1 LGSSILHRAANP
13 NLRMRSEK
21 KRFPH
26 EYSGMMDNECM
37 VKPHFDRIVIG
48 GGLFGSF
55 AALALAKRGLRVCL
69 VEQGS
74 ELLGRASL
82 INQARLHTG
91 LHYPRSLDTAK
102 ESIVYYDKFRSSF
115 PSAVRDFDQIY
126 AISRYS
132 SKTSGEDFL
141 AFINR
146 LDIKVQEI
154 PQTIYFQKSTISH
167 AFRVEEP
174 TFDAEELRKILKE
187 RINASANITLRLN
200 SKVTGG
206 DIGNSFSTIQLDNGH
221 ALSGGGLVIAA
232 YAGINGLREM
242 FGLKKLPLS
251 FEIADVFLGLVPDSL
266 KNIGFTVMD
275 GPFWSMM
282 PFGHSNFSSLT
293 SVGLTPIEKS
303 NHFPI
308 FSCQTKRLEC
318 VPSGLAD
325 CNSCDFRPT
334 SNFEHIQQQVS
345 MHLKDSIRF
354 DDCARLTTV
363 KTVLTSSEV
372 DDSRPTLIEKENNL
386 NVWTIFSGKITTIF
400 DIEEGLS

>member
-1 LGSSILHRAANP
+1 
-13 NLRMRSEK
+13 MTTT
-21 KRFPH
+21 
-26 EYSGMMDNECM
+26 
-37 VKPHFDRIVIG
+37 HFERIVIG

-55 AALALAKRGLRVCL
+55 AALALAKRGFRVCL
-69 VEQGS
+69 IEQGS

-102 ESIVYYDKFRSSF
+102 ESVIYYDKFRSCF

-132 SKTSGEDFL
+132 SKTSGEEFL
-141 AFINR
+141 AFIQR

-154 PQTIYFQKSTISH
+154 PQTTYFQKSSISH

-174 TFDAEELRKILKE
+174 TFDAEELRKILKRQIE
-187 RINASANITLRLN
+187 ESTNITLGLN
-200 SKVTGG
+200 SKVIGG
-206 DIGNSFSTIQLDNGH
+206 SIGDPVSTIQLDNGDLFS
-221 ALSGGGLVIAA
+221 AEGLVIAA
-232 YAGINGLREM
+232 YAGTNGLREL
-242 FGLKKLPLS
+242 FGLKGLPLS

-293 SVGLTPIEKS
+293 SVGLTPLERS
-303 NHFPI
+303 SELPI
-308 FSCQTKRLEC
+308 FNCQTKRREC

-325 CNSCDFRPT
+325 CNSCDFRPA

-345 MHLKDSIRF
+345 MHLKDSIQFHDNSRW
-354 DDCARLTTV
+354 TTV
-363 KTVLTSSEV
+363 KAVLTSSEV
-372 DDSRPTLIEKENNL
+372 DDSRPTLIEKEKDL

-400 DIEEGLS
+400 DIDEGLS